1 MTKLEKLIQELCPN
15 GVEYKPLGDIATISR
30 GGSFQKKDYTENGV
44 PCIHYGQI
52 YMYYGLFA
60 EKTLTYISEEVA
72 QKQKFAE
79 PGDIIMAVTSE
90 NIDDVCKCMAWL
102 GSEKVAV
109 SGHTAIIHH
118 SINPKYLVYWL
129 SSTMFYQQKV
139 KIAHGTKVIEVAPAR
154 LADIILPVPPLPV
167 QREIVRILDNFTE
180 ITQKLTTE
188 LAAELIAR
196 KQQYEY
202 YRNRLLAFDVRGG
215 GTSRT
220 EWRMFGETCFLQAGK
235 AIDAESISK
244 EKTLE
249 YCIPCYG
256 GNGLRGYVRK
266 ANQKGEKPLVG
277 RQGAL
282 CGNVCFA
289 KGDYYATEHAVVVT
303 DRGFYNSRFLY
314 HLLVNKNLNQYK
326 TAGAQPGLSV
336 TKLETILLPVP
347 ETEIQNRIA
356 DVLDNFDAICTDLSS
371 GLPAEIEAR
380 QKQYEYYRDK
390 LLSFEEKI

>member
-1 MTKLEKLIQELCPN
+1 MTKLEELIQELCPD

-90 NIDDVCKCMAWL
+90 NMDDVCKCMAWL
-102 GSEKVAV
+102 GSKKIAV

-167 QREIVRILDNFTE
+167 QCEIVRILDNFTE
-180 ITQKLTTE
+180 LTEGLNRE
-188 LAAELIAR
+188 LTAELTAR

-202 YRNRLLAFDVRGG
+202 YRNRLLTFDVRGG

-244 EKTLE
+244 VKTLE

-356 DVLDNFDAICTDLSS
+356 DVLDNFNAICTDLSS